1 VDPVTGVS
9 LFERLLG
16 DGFATLA
23 PRVRALH
30 ALDGSASWSGT
41 ADIERG
47 THPLARLCAA
57 IAGLPPAAR
66 AVPATVDFRADAQG
80 ETWRRHF
87 GGARMTSRLRAC
99 NGRLCERLG
108 PMAFEF
114 ALAARHG
121 EIHWQAVGAR
131 LSGVLPLPA
140 RWFAEVRCREREY
153 AGRYEFLV
161 EARLPWLG
169 PLIHYEGWL
178 APDGQPA
185 A

>member
-1 VDPVTGVS
+1 MTGMP

-16 DGFATLA
+16 DAFATLA
-23 PRVRALH
+23 PDVRAVH
-30 ALDGSASWSGT
+30 ALDGPASWSGA

-47 THPLARLCAA
+47 AHPLARLCAA
-57 IAGLPPAAR
+57 IAGLPPTAR
-66 AVPATVDFRADAQG
+66 AVPTTVRFSASAKG
-80 ETWRRHF
+80 ETWCRDF
-87 GGARMTSRLRAC
+87 GGTPMTSRLRAC

-121 EIHWQAVGAR
+121 EIHWRAVGAR
-131 LSGVLPLPA
+131 LFGVLPLPA
-140 RWFAEVRCREREY
+140 RWFAEIRCREREQ

-169 PLIHYEGWL
+169 PLIRYEGWL